1 MKAQYA
7 QLADRGVVALGGP
20 DAAEYLQNLV
30 SNDVTRVTPERTLYA
45 CLLTPQGKFLFDFFM
60 AHDPARADGF
70 LLDVEGARLGDLL
83 KRLTMYRLRA
93 KVEIEDA
100 SESCSVAVAFG
111 EGAVTALGLAAEGSS
126 CSFGGGVAY
135 VDPRLAALGVRT
147 MTPGDGSVALAEAGL
162 QASGPEAYERFR
174 LGHGVP
180 DGSRDIVIEKSFPLE
195 CNFDEFHAIDY
206 DKGCYVGQE
215 LTARTHHRGT
225 IRKRLMRVDVEGPL
239 PEPGTPLMLGD
250 KNAGEMRSGLDD
262 RGLALI
268 RLEHLAGPGVVM
280 TAAGA
285 RLRPVLPDWLEIPN
299 SPAEG

>member
-1 MKAQYA
+1 MTAQYA
-7 QLADRGVVALGGP
+7 LLADRGVVALGGP
-20 DAAEYLQNLV
+20 DAADYLQNLV
-30 SNDVTRVTPERTLYA
+30 SNDVTRVTPECTLYA

-60 AHDPARADGF
+60 ARDPARPDGF
-70 LLDVEGARLGDLL
+70 LLDVEGGRSGELL
-83 KRLTMYRLRA
+83 KRLSMYRLRA

-100 SESCSVAVAFG
+100 SGRFGVAVAFG
-111 EGAVTALGLAAEGSS
+111 EGAATALGLAGESSS
-126 CSFGGGVAY
+126 CGFAGGLAY

-147 MTPGDGSVALAEAGL
+147 LTPGDGSAGLAEAGL
-162 QASGPEAYERFR
+162 QAAEPEAYERFR
-174 LGHGVP
+174 LDHGIP
-180 DGSRDIVIEKSFPLE
+180 DGSRDMVIEKFFPLE
-195 CNFDEFHAIDY
+195 CNFDELHAIDY

>member
-1 MKAQYA
+1 MTAQYA
-7 QLADRGVVALGGP
+7 QLSDRAVVALGGP
-20 DAAEYLQNLV
+20 DAADYLQNLV
-30 SNDVTRVTPERTLYA
+30 SNDVTRVTPERTLSA
-45 CLLTPQGKFLFDFFM
+45 CLLTPQGKFLFAFFM
-60 AHDPARADGF
+60 ARDPARADGF
-70 LLDVEGARLGDLL
+70 LLDVEAGRLGELV

-93 KVEIEDA
+93 KVEI
-100 SESCSVAVAFG
+100 SEAGEWRVAVVFG
-111 EGAVTALGLAAEGSS
+111 EGAATALGLVTEGSS
-126 CSFGGGVAY
+126 SGFAGGLAY
-135 VDPRLAALGVRT
+135 VDSRLAALGLRLMV
-147 MTPGDGSVALAEAGL
+147 PGDAAAALDKAGFEATD
-162 QASGPEAYERFR
+162 PEIYERFR
-174 LGHGVP
+174 LDHGVP